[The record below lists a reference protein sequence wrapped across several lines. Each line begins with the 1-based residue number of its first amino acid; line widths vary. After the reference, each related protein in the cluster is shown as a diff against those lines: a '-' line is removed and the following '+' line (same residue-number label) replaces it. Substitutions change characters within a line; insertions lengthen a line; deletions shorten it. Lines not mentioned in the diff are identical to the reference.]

1 MYQSSVIDKLST
13 AQLCIDVVIITCAL
27 YCDKN
32 MYSSYFFCVNIKRIN
47 LKIAK
52 TIYNILKV
60 IFVKRLTKLALE
72 YKIFPILMFL
82 VSILLALTVVFQN
95 ITIGVIL
102 DKVLIQQ
109 QFQLTSLL
117 ITIFFVLIARAVF
130 NMLNLAIGDTM
141 ANRIKNNL
149 RQQIIEKASKSPIGK
164 QINVVTE
171 GIDGIAPFF
180 SNFFPQVFK
189 SMMIPVFIIGAMFY
203 IHLNTAL
210 IMLVTAPFIP
220 LF

>member
-82 VSILLALTVVFQN
+82 VSILLALTVVDRPCNHEHCLLFCSVYALAAYVLYICTYQVSCN
-95 ITIGVIL
+95 RAHNHHRYPHTHL
-102 DKVLIQQ
+102 DLE
-109 QFQLTSLL
+109 QLQTVVASRSL
-117 ITIFFVLIARAVF
+117 
-130 NMLNLAIGDTM
+130 
-141 ANRIKNNL
+141 
-149 RQQIIEKASKSPIGK
+149 
-164 QINVVTE
+164 
-171 GIDGIAPFF
+171 
-180 SNFFPQVFK
+180 
-189 SMMIPVFIIGAMFY
+189 
-203 IHLNTAL
+203 
-210 IMLVTAPFIP
+210 
-220 LF
+220 